1 MAIGP
6 GEQPRRGLADMAD
19 AEGIDEPVEG
29 DDATGIDGGEEV
41 AGTGLAP
48 TFAFLERWFQG
59 PVALGQREDVGRRGE
74 QTLVENSLNDL
85 LANALDVEGAARHE
99 VAQALDPLGRADEA
113 AGAAPDRIEL
123 AGLLIE
129 LAHRMAATDRTDFGE
144 DEGPGAF
151 RPELRKDAQDLRDD
165 VAGALDHHRVADADV
180 LAGDLVLIVQ
190 RGIRHHHAS
199 DGDRLEPRHRGQ
211 RAGAPDLELD
221 PSSTVLAC
229 SAGNLWAMAQRG
241 LRDTKPSRAW

>member
-1 MAIGP
+1 MS
-6 GEQPRRGLADMAD
+6 
-19 AEGIDEPVEG
+19 
-29 DDATGIDGGEEV
+29 GGE
-41 AGTGLAP
+41 ASRP
-48 TFAFLERWFQG
+48 SSK
-59 PVALGQREDVGRRGE
+59 
-74 QTLVENSLNDL
+74 NSLNDL

-113 AGAAPDRIEL
+113 ASAAPDRIEL
-123 AGLLIE
+123 AGRSSGLSSRNAWLPQTGQTSGKTKG
-129 LAHRMAATDRTDFGE
+129 LALF
-144 DEGPGAF
+144 
-151 RPELRKDAQDLRDD
+151 ELRKDAQDLRDD

-241 LRDTKPSRAW
+241 LRDTKPSRASW